1 MSNLPRG
8 IRNHNPGNIER
19 GDPWQG
25 LSSDQSSDSRFCVFL
40 SPEWGIRA
48 IARVLI
54 TYQDRHGI
62 NTIRGMIERWAPPT
76 ENKTGAYVQYVSS
89 QVGASANE
97 SVDVTDYCICRPLVD
112 AIIRFE
118 NGLNPDD
125 PDGKWYRS
133 ATINRGLELA
143 GIEVPAESSSAALEQ
158 DRPLS
163 ETRTVKGGQVAAAGG
178 AISVIGAAVEQFAPT
193 FPLVQTAIQAAPWV
207 VGLLVL
213 IGVGV
218 IVGARMDDRRR
229 GLR

>member
-25 LSSDQSSDSRFCVFL
+25 LAPDQSSDSRFCVFL

-62 NTIRGMIERWAPPT
+62 RTISGIINRWAPPSENDTGSYARNVARLVGIDVDT
-76 ENKTGAYVQYVSS
+76 EF
-89 QVGASANE
+89 
-97 SVDVTDYCICRPLVD
+97 DVTDYQVCRPLVE
-112 AIIRFE
+112 AIILHE
-118 NGLNPDD
+118 NGRSPDSQ
-125 PDGKWYRS
+125 DGRWYS
-133 ATINRGLELA
+133 DLVINRGLELA
-143 GIEVPAESSSAALEQ
+143 GIEAPVGDRAHALDKE
-158 DRPLS
+158 RPLS

-218 IVGARMDDRRR
+218 TLAARLDDRQR